1 MLQMIKEPIAILIK
15 NNVDKKT
22 FIARILS
29 KNAPSKLQHYN
40 NLKGLLFSDI
50 AIEKF
55 IEEEYRYDIVK
66 VATSSNKKLS
76 NFSTGERRKVFLKY
90 CLSQQP
96 DFILFDSILDHLD
109 SASQIELAKNIEK
122 ISTNIQIIQ
131 LANSTNDIL
140 SFIKTKYEIAD
151 NTFSLQKLQ
160 NQKHVILSDFKNEIP
175 ASLKNIDFKG
185 DTLVK
190 FNNVCV
196 NYNEKPIVKN
206 INWTVKK
213 GEFWQLIGP
222 NGSGKSTLLS
232 LITGEN
238 PKAYGQDI
246 HIFGY
251 KKGSGES
258 VWDLKKRIGIF
269 STTLTELFS
278 RNQTLEHLI
287 LSGYFDSI
295 GLYTK
300 PQKKHFFAVEQWLK
314 IIHLAAY
321 KNTPF
326 LKLSLGQQRLALI
339 IRALIKQPPLLILD
353 EPLEGLDDENTT
365 LVTQLIN
372 LLILKT
378 EITIIYVSHRIEPR
392 LKPISILQLSP
403 SKKGSLGNIINN
415 KDLKK
420 LIRSNT

>member
-1 MLQMIKEPIAILIK
+1 MIKKPIAILIK
-15 NNVDKKT
+15 NNVDKKA
-22 FIARILS
+22 FITSILS
-29 KNAPSKLQHYN
+29 KKAPNKLQHFN
-40 NLKGLLFSDI
+40 NLKGFLFSDI
-50 AIEKF
+50 AIEKI
-55 IEEEYRYDIVK
+55 IEEEYRYGIIK
-66 VATSSNKKLS
+66 IATASNRKLS
-76 NFSTGERRKVFLKY
+76 NFSTGERRKVFLQY
-90 CLSQQP
+90 CLNQQP
-96 DFILFDSILDHLD
+96 DFIIFDSIFDHLD
-109 SASQIELAKNIEK
+109 THSQLELSQNIK
-122 ISTNIQIIQ
+122 SISKNIQIIQ
-131 LANSTNDIL
+131 LANRTTDIL
-140 SFIKTKYEIAD
+140 NFIEHKYEIKD
-151 NTFSLQKLQ
+151 NTFEIQKLQ
-160 NQKHVILSDFKNEIP
+160 NKQNSYSSYFKNEIP
-175 ASLKNIDFKG
+175 NTLKRIYFEG

-196 NYNEKPIVKN
+196 NYNTTPIVKN

-246 HIFGY
+246 YIFGQ

-258 VWDLKKRIGIF
+258 IWDLKKRIGFF

-295 GLYTK
+295 GLYKK
-300 PQKKHFFAVEQWLK
+300 PQKMQFYVVEQWLK
-314 IIHLAAY
+314 IIHLSAY

-326 LKLSLGQQRLALI
+326 LKLSIGQQRLALI
-339 IRALIKQPPLLILD
+339 IRAIIKQPPLLILD

-378 EITIIYVSHRIEPR
+378 EITVLYVSHRAEPR
-392 LKPISILQLSP
+392 LVPTTIFELTP
-403 SKKGSLGNIINN
+403 SKNGSLGRIIGS
-415 KDLKK
+415 KG
-420 LIRSNT
+420 